1 MSLNKPS
8 DSEDEYFAREEAAKR
23 EREAIERARQMQQ
36 AEQEALKQLH
46 YMKCPKCGFDL
57 QETVFRGVMIDKC
70 YHCHGVWLDEKEV
83 EQLAGHREYN
93 IFEGIKRVFS
103 RSQAPGAP
111 AAPVEPDKT

>member
-57 QETVFRGVMIDKC
+57 QETVFRGVVIDKC
-70 YHCHGVWLDEKEV
+70 YHCHGIFFDEGELEKLTGQQHYDLFHSIV
-83 EQLAGHREYN
+83 R
-93 IFEGIKRVFS
+93 IFKR
-103 RSQAPGAP
+103 
-111 AAPVEPDKT
+111 DKQP